1 MSAYE
6 APEYTPLRGSLL
18 KAHPLTGA
26 SIGRCAR
33 KGPSLLSKRSRVFG
47 KSLTGEESREA
58 GTRCGSCEG
67 VKVLNARMG
76 SLQLPAFLQLTGSLL
91 PAVFPLSES
100 SHLLQIHA
108 SVEGMSFLCLGGA
121 LRTSFPPFLAG
132 EA

>member
-1 MSAYE
+1 
-6 APEYTPLRGSLL
+6 
-18 KAHPLTGA
+18 
-26 SIGRCAR
+26 
-33 KGPSLLSKRSRVFG
+33 VFG

-91 PAVFPLSES
+91 LACSRLPVGFPLSES

-108 SVEGMSFLCLGGA
+108 SVEGMPFLRPGGA
-121 LRTSFPPFLAG
+121 PRTSFPPSFAG